1 MAKLLLLSIMLG
13 TVALPARAARN
24 PSARAGF
31 RKALIWVATF
41 NIIYLISLRLIW
53 HRL

>member
-13 TVALPARAARN
+13 TVALPARAARHK
-24 PSARAGF
+24 SARMGL

-41 NIIYLISLRLIW
+41 NVIYLISLRLIW